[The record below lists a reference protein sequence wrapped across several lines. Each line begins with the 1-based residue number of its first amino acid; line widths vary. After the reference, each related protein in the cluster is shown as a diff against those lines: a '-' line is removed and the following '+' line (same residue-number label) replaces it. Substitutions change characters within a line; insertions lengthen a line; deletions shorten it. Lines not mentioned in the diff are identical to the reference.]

1 MKKVTAVLMI
11 TVLVLCLM
19 TGCGSKKE
27 LVTPD
32 ISPYDELNYEEY
44 IELPDYMSFEFEV
57 QPVEITDEQVQE
69 EIDYR
74 LQAASTETEEITEG
88 TVQEGDYVTISF
100 KGTLE
105 DGSSP
110 EGMSSDGYD
119 LQLGAAS
126 MIDGFQEGL
135 YGATIGE
142 PVTLDLQFPD
152 PYTMNE
158 ELSGKPVTFEVT
170 VLSKTEVIMQ
180 ELDEEF
186 IKSDSEENATTE
198 EEYREYIKG
207 ILQADADEQALFDAK
222 TDLYQQVAEASNILK
237 RPEGE
242 VEAMTESLKTQYKEY
257 VESNGMNWDDYLEA
271 IGGEEAYNEGIAQ
284 LAQSQIDSK
293 LVVFGLCDKEDLK
306 VTAEEYTD
314 ELMKYIEAAGAESIA
329 DFEEKSGMTIDG
341 FIEMYDLNAEIYL
354 TKVLDK
360 IYDAKYPQGQ

>member
-1 MKKVTAVLMI
+1 MKKFTVVLMI

-27 LVTPD
+27 LVTPN
-32 ISPYDELNYEEY
+32 ISPYDQLSYDEY
-44 IELPDYMSFEFEV
+44 IELPDYMSFDFEA
-57 QPVEITDEQVQE
+57 QPVEVTDEQVQA
-69 EIDYR
+69 EIDSR
-74 LQAASTETEEITEG
+74 IQAASTETNEITEG
-88 TVQEGDYVTISF
+88 TVQEGDNVRIAF

-110 EGMSSDGYD
+110 EGMNSDGYE

-170 VLSKTEVIMQ
+170 VLAKIETVMQ
-180 ELDEEF
+180 ELNEEF
-186 IKSDSEENATTE
+186 IKKDSEGEATTE
-198 EEYREYIKG
+198 EEYRAYIKG
-207 ILQADADEQALFDAK
+207 VLQADADEQALFDAK
-222 TDLYQQVAEASNILK
+222 TSLYQQVALASNVLK
-237 RPEGE
+237 YPEGE
-242 VEAMTESLKTQYKEY
+242 VEALTEELKEQYKNY
-257 VESNGMNWDDYLEA
+257 VESNGANWEEYLEG
-271 IGGEEAYNEGIAQ
+271 IGGEEAYNDGIAQ
-284 LAQSQIDSK
+284 LAQTQIDNK
-293 LVVFGLCDKEDLK
+293 LVVFGLCDKEGLK
-306 VTAEEYTD
+306 VTDEEYTE
-314 ELMKYIEAAGAESIA
+314 ELLKYVEAAGAESIK

-341 FIEMYDLNAEIYL
+341 FIDMYDLDAEIFL

-360 IYDAKYPQGQ
+360 IYDAKYPNE

>member
-1 MKKVTAVLMI
+1 MKKVIAVLLI
-11 TVLVLCLM
+11 TVLALCLM

-27 LVTPD
+27 IVTPD
-32 ISPYDELNYEEY
+32 IAPYDQLNYAEY
-44 IELPDYMSFEFEV
+44 VELPDYMSLEFKA
-57 QPVEITDEQVQE
+57 QPVEVTDEQVQA
-69 EIDYR
+69 EIDSR
-74 LQAASTETEEITEG
+74 LQAASTETKEITEG
-88 TVQEGDYVTISF
+88 TVQEGDNVKIAF

-110 EGMSSDGYD
+110 EGMNSDGYE

-170 VLSKTEVIMQ
+170 VLSKTETIMQ
-180 ELDEEF
+180 ELDEDF
-186 IKSDSEENATTE
+186 IKKDSEDNAATE

-207 ILQADADEQALFDAK
+207 VLLADAEEQALFDAK
-222 TDLYQQVAEASNILK
+222 TGLYQQVVMSSNVLK
-237 RPEGE
+237 RPDGE
-242 VEAMTESLKTQYKEY
+242 VEAMTESLKEQYKNY
-257 VESNGMNWDDYLEA
+257 VETSGTNWDEYLES
-271 IGGEEAYNEGIAQ
+271 IGGEQAFNDGIAQ
-284 LAQSQIDSK
+284 LAQTQIDNK
-293 LVVFGLCDKEDLK
+293 LVVFGLCDKEGLK
-306 VTAEEYTD
+306 LTGEEYTD
-314 ELMKYIEAAGAESIA
+314 ELMKYVEAAGAESIK

-360 IYDAKYPQGQ
+360 IYDAKYPQA